1 MTKQQYICAD
11 CGDHVDFKRAKLGYR
26 VCLACGDDR
35 AIEARK
41 YWTVAP
47 VHKSNYMLV
56 TDRSLLKGLNNKG
69 GNVK

>member
-1 MTKQQYICAD
+1 MKQTYNCRD
-11 CGDHVDFKRAKLGYR
+11 CGENVAPERVKLGYR

-35 AIEARK
+35 ALEARK
-41 YWTVAP
+41 LWTVAP

-56 TDRSLLKGLNNKG
+56 TDKSLLKGLNSKG